1 MDPNQGTQ
9 QQMATRLHS
18 QDESLTRPSAVSPSA
33 VLVEM
38 VEDGITLPLPGSGRT
53 RERFTLLAEVAA
65 ADLSLG
71 RLFEGHCDACAILAE
86 GGLGVPNRAVM
97 GVWAAA
103 GRASNLVARRDGAGW
118 HLVGRK
124 PYASGAGTLTHAL
137 VTADADDGSSRLFLV
152 ETVDAVTPVC
162 DTWQAVGMRDSESA
176 TVEIDTWVCDDQA
189 IGQGG
194 WYVARPGF
202 WHGAVGVAACWLGG
216 ARSLAAPLARAESA
230 HALAHLGA
238 VDASLS
244 AAEAM
249 LDCAADAIDADP
261 LATGRVAEIRARRM
275 RAVAESAASDTLDRV
290 GRALGAGPL
299 CHDAAH
305 ARRVADLTV
314 YLRQSHAEHDL
325 EALGR
330 LVARNG

>member
-1 MDPNQGTQ
+1 
-9 QQMATRLHS
+9 MATGLDSHH
-18 QDESLTRPSAVSPSA
+18 ESLTRPSALPPTA
-33 VLVEM
+33 VLVAM
-38 VEDGITLPLPGSGRT
+38 VEDGIALPLPGSGRT
-53 RERFTLLAEVAA
+53 RERFSLLAEVAA

-71 RLFEGHCDACAILAE
+71 RLFEGHSDACAILAE
-86 GGLGVPNRAVM
+86 GGLGAPDRAVM

-103 GRASNLVARRDGAGW
+103 GRASKLVARRDGAGW
-118 HLVGRK
+118 RLVGRK
-124 PYASGAGTLTHAL
+124 AYASGAGTLTHAL
-137 VTADADDGSSRLFLV
+137 VTADADGSSRLFLV
-152 ETVDAVTPVC
+152 ETGDAVTPVC
-162 DTWQAVGMRDSESA
+162 DTWQAVGMRDSDSA
-176 TVEIDTWVCDDQA
+176 TVEIDAWVGDDRA
-189 IGQGG
+189 LGQGG

-216 ARSLAAPLARAESA
+216 ARSLAASLVRAESV

-238 VDASLS
+238 VDASLR
-244 AAEAM
+244 AAEAL
-249 LDCAADAIDADP
+249 LDRAADAIDADP
-261 LATGRVAEIRARRM
+261 LSTGRVAELRARRV

-314 YLRQSHAEHDL
+314 YLRQSHAEQDL